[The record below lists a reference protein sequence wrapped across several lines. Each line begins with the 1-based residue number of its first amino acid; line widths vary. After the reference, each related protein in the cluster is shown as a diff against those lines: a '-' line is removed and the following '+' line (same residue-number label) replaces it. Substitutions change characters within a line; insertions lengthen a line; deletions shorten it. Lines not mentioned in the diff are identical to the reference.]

1 MADCMGVAMRLRMA
15 EAAKAA
21 RPAADAAQAAGARG
35 DAEAASV
42 AQGPTHHVVQ
52 AATDMWAVGACA
64 WELLTG
70 RPLFGD
76 NFSDEDVIMAL
87 LGVKPLPFEADPSL
101 WVLFHDPQV
110 NFQASSAAHRWYPF
124 CTRHEFLFPV
134 NVGA

>member
-15 EAAKAA
+15 EAGKAA
-21 RPAADAAQAAGARG
+21 QNEGKDAQLASAAADSR
-35 DAEAASV
+35 AEAACL
-42 AQGPTHHVVQ
+42 AEGPTHHVVQ

-76 NFSDEDVIMAL
+76 NYSDHDVVMAL
-87 LGVKPLPFEADPSL
+87 LGVKLLPFEADPSL

-110 NFQASSAAHRWYPF
+110 TSSH
-124 CTRHEFLFPV
+124 
-134 NVGA
+134 

>member
-15 EAAKAA
+15 DAAKAA
-21 RPAADAAQAAGARG
+21 QTEGKDAQLGCAAADSR
-35 DAEAASV
+35 AEAACV
-42 AQGPTHHVVQ
+42 AEGPTHHVVQ

-76 NFSDEDVIMAL
+76 NYSDNDVVMAL
-87 LGVKPLPFEADPSL
+87 LGVKLLPFEADPSL

-110 NFQASSAAHRWYPF
+110 ISSQ
-124 CTRHEFLFPV
+124 
-134 NVGA
+134 

>member
-1 MADCMGVAMRLRMA
+1 MQWYLLLQVVMADCMGVAMRLRMA
-15 EAAKAA
+15 DAARAAK
-21 RPAADAAQAAGARG
+21 PTGDAAQPAITAG
-35 DAEAASV
+35 DAGVASV
-42 AQGPTHHVVQ
+42 AEGPTHHVVQ

-76 NFSDEDVIMAL
+76 NFSDDDVIMAL

-110 NFQASSAAHRWYPF
+110 IF
-124 CTRHEFLFPV
+124 CPSTFHV
-134 NVGA
+134 S

>member
-15 EAAKAA
+15 DAARAAK
-21 RPAADAAQAAGARG
+21 PTGDAAQPAITAG
-35 DAEAASV
+35 DAGVASV
-42 AQGPTHHVVQ
+42 AEGPTHHVVQ

-76 NFSDEDVIMAL
+76 NFSDDDVIMAL

-110 NFQASSAAHRWYPF
+110 IF
-124 CTRHEFLFPV
+124 CPSTFHV
-134 NVGA
+134 S